1 MALLLCGTALLSVSV
16 CSEADFTVEVEP
28 GHNVTLWC
36 QHSLTQE
43 GQTKSAYI
51 YWYRHTDN
59 SVPVYV
65 ACKYYSSSSSSI
77 NPCYFIPESEQ
88 MVMRVNPFNSS
99 LTVTAVNVSDS
110 GLYYCSSLKDKH
122 MLFSPATYLLV
133 QGEEENQSSKNQY
146 KSKDG
151 SLEVFYM
158 LTLVFAA
165 MIVFL
170 LCVILM
176 QIFIVL
182 KYRKQLVKDS
192 NSKQKQKNVGQES
205 DVVNY
210 AALQFSNKINKRTKY
225 CVDLVDPNIVYS
237 SVRQQS
243 SD

>member
-43 GQTKSAYI
+43 
-51 YWYRHTDN
+51 
-59 SVPVYV
+59 
-65 ACKYYSSSSSSI
+65 
-77 NPCYFIPESEQ
+77 
-88 MVMRVNPFNSS
+88 
-99 LTVTAVNVSDS
+99 VTAVNVSDS